1 MCYVNCRNLRENFDG
16 TNWGNNGPGVIT
28 RVLKEICQTSTVN
41 NMTKSNCHG
50 FTVHPP
56 DTFYAVPWEEYWKF
70 FSEQYTYETM
80 SKIEDSLVSHVWNK
94 FSQYNISYI
103 NSDVA
108 YVQLAKEFCPKVL
121 QSAGDFF

>member
-1 MCYVNCRNLRENFDG
+1 MFFINYRNLRENFDG

-28 RVLKEICQTSTVN
+28 RVLKEICQTSTID
-41 NMTKSNCHG
+41 NMTKSHCHG

-70 FSEQYTYETM
+70 FSERYTYETM
-80 SKIEDSLVSHVWNK
+80 SKIEYSLVSHVWNK

-108 YVQLAKEFCPKVL
+108 YVQLAKEFCPKVIK
-121 QSAGDFF
+121 SAGDFF